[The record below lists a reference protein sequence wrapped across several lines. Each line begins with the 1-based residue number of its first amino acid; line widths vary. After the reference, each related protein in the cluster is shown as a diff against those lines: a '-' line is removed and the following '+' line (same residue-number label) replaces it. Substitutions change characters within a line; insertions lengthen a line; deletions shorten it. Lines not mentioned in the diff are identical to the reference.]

1 MLVVVTISNGKVD
14 VNGQSDANPRF
25 EVSRGAT
32 VEIRV
37 TSDAAEEVHV
47 HGYDYYLRPSP
58 GDAAQETFEANLPG
72 VWEVELHRGHR
83 SIFELAVS

>member
-1 MLVVVTISNGKVD
+1 MIVTISNGKVN
-14 VNGQSDANPRF
+14 VNGQIDANPRF

-47 HGYDYYLRPSP
+47 HGYDYYLEPSS
-58 GDAAQETFEANLPG
+58 GETAKETFVANLPG
-72 VWEVELHRGHR
+72 IWEVELHRGHR